1 MQQSSLN
8 LKTNG
13 FYVLFSSNWVE
24 NQTTEKTMKRMRG
37 SISQYYMGYRY
48 IALGA
53 IYNLE
58 TYF

>member
-37 SISQYYMGYRY
+37 SFSQYYMGYRY

-53 IYNLE
+53 IYNFE
-58 TYF
+58 TYL